1 MSVDARRLLFEKVGP
16 VRYGWWLFWC
26 SIARPLHRSG
36 DAYKGP
42 RFRLYLALV
51 TVAGLST

>member
-1 MSVDARRLLFEKVGP
+1 MSVDARRLLFQKVGP

-26 SIARPLHRSG
+26 SIASPLHRAGSYSG
-36 DAYKGP
+36 L
-42 RFRLYLALV
+42 RFRFYLALV